1 MLSLRYPWLWLALG
15 WALVLFVVVGSLV
28 PASVLRAITVSD
40 KILHAGSY
48 FLLMIWFAGLY
59 KRNKHPWIA
68 LALLLLGIALDVLQ
82 LDTATRTFDLLDIAA
97 DAAGIAL
104 GLTLSMLLLEGWCQR
119 LERGLKALTG

>member
-1 MLSLRYPWLWLALG
+1 M
-15 WALVLFVVVGSLV
+15 LFVVVGSLV